1 MAKYKPKVNLAKDS
15 ALINSA
21 KFVQSLKRQGEHVL
35 KAAKQALRIGV
46 DEIVSDAK
54 VRCPVRTGTL
64 QSSITAKAFS
74 EGTGYIVSARALNNK
89 GIDYAQYVEFDP
101 RINKPFMYPA
111 VKENRGKI
119 YKMINAAVRV
129 ATRRGNS

>member
-1 MAKYKPKVNLAKDS
+1 MARHKPKVNLTKS
-15 ALINSA
+15 PALINSA
-21 KFVQSLKRQGEHVL
+21 KFAQSLQRQGEHVL

-46 DEIVSDAK
+46 DEVVTDAK
-54 VRCPVRTGTL
+54 ARCPVRTGTL

-74 EGTGYIVSARALNNK
+74 EGTGYIVSAQALNSK
-89 GIDYAQYVEFDP
+89 GTDYAQYVEFDP

-111 VKENRGKI
+111 VKANHGKI
-119 YKMINAAVRV
+119 YKMINAAVRM